1 MDIVDDRNSDVVGAV
16 VKDVGGCMEG
26 VEDIPGDEEN
36 VMCT

>member
-26 VEDIPGDEEN
+26 VEDIPGD